1 MATQR
6 IVFTEWLPDQPSSVN
21 ALVDAKNVMPNQ
33 VGYKPFPTAQNYGSA
48 AGEDLIATVS
58 GKFDDVTQ
66 LFSGSATK
74 LYQYNGVN
82 HINVSKSSRIISNI
96 ERTSNVVTITTTTA
110 HGYSVS
116 DSVVVGATTN
126 TGINGTFTVASVPS
140 TTTFTYA
147 QTGAD
152 IVSVADSG
160 RVYRDTY
167 NASQWHFTQFGP
179 NVLATDNNSKV
190 QYWEVNQSV
199 SFEDASAD
207 APVAKYITTV
217 RDFVV
222 TANVGGVANKVQW
235 SDINDFTNWTSGSA
249 SQADYQLLPDGNTI
263 QGITGGEF
271 GVIFLEKAIV
281 RMSYIGSPLFF
292 QFDTIARNLGCIASG
307 SIAQFGATSFWLA
320 DDGFYSTDGNV
331 VTPIGVEKVDRYF
344 FDNLDYN
351 SLSTISSSIDPVNKL
366 VVWNY
371 PKATGGRELIMYNWQ
386 IQRWSR
392 AETDVTTMAYAATA
406 TTTLEALDNFGTI
419 DTLPASLD
427 SSIWAGGIATL
438 KGTRGQYIV
447 AFNGSS
453 ATANIVTP
461 DLEIG
466 FNSTITLAR
475 TQIDNGSSTVQVAS
489 RKMLDDTITYS
500 SSVTTDDENRASLR
514 SSGRYHRLSVTPTGN
529 WTSAIGVDVDI
540 TPRGLR

>member
-6 IVFTEWLPDQPSSVN
+6 IVFTEWLPDQPSSVG

-48 AGEDLIATVS
+48 AGENLIATVS

-96 ERTSNVVTITTTTA
+96 ERTSNVVTVTTTTD

-126 TGINGTFTVASVPS
+126 TGINGTFTVASVPT

-147 QTGAD
+147 QVGAD
-152 IVSVADSG
+152 IASVADSG
-160 RVYRDTY
+160 RVYRNTY
-167 NASQWHFTQFGP
+167 NASQWRFTQFGP
-179 NVLATDNNSKV
+179 NVLAVDNNSKV

-222 TANVGGVANKVQW
+222 VANVGGVANKVQW
-235 SDINDFTNWTSGSA
+235 SDINDFTDWTSGSA
-249 SQADYQLLPDGNTI
+249 SQSDYQLLPDGNTI

-351 SLSTISSSIDPVNKL
+351 SLSTISASIDPVNKL

-447 AFNGSS
+447 TFNGSS
-453 ATANIVTP
+453 STANIVTQ
-461 DLEIG
+461 DIEIG

-475 TQIDNGSSTVQVAS
+475 TQIDNGSSTIQVAS
-489 RKMLDDTITYS
+489 RKMLDDAITYS

>member
-1 MATQR
+1 
-6 IVFTEWLPDQPSSVN
+6 
-21 ALVDAKNVMPNQ
+21 
-33 VGYKPFPTAQNYGSA
+33 
-48 AGEDLIATVS
+48 
-58 GKFDDVTQ
+58 
-66 LFSGSATK
+66 
-74 LYQYNGVN
+74 
-82 HINVSKSSRIISNI
+82 
-96 ERTSNVVTITTTTA
+96 
-110 HGYSVS
+110 
-116 DSVVVGATTN
+116 
-126 TGINGTFTVASVPS
+126 VASVPS

-147 QTGAD
+147 QVGAD
-152 IVSVADSG
+152 IASVADSG

-179 NVLATDNNSKV
+179 NVLAVDNNSKV

-249 SQADYQLLPDGNTI
+249 SQSDFQLLPDGNTI

-271 GVIFLEKAIV
+271 GIIFLEKAIV
-281 RMSYIGSPLFF
+281 RMSYVGSPLFF
-292 QFDTIARNLGCIASG
+292 QFDTIARNLGCLASG
-307 SIAQFGATSFWLA
+307 SITQFGAMSFWLA
-320 DDGFYSTDGNV
+320 DDGFYSTDGNT
-331 VTPIGVEKVDRYF
+331 VTPIGVEKIDRYF
-344 FDNLDYN
+344 FDKLDYN
-351 SLSTISSSIDPVNKL
+351 SLSTISASIDPVNKL

-371 PKATGGRELIMYNWQ
+371 PKSAGGRELLMYNWQ

-392 AETDVTTMAYAATA
+392 ADTDVTTMAYAATA

-453 ATANIVTP
+453 ATADIVTP

-475 TQIDNGSSTVQVAS
+475 TQIDNGSSTVKVAS
-489 RKMLDDTITYS
+489 RKMLDDTITFS
-500 SSVTTDDENRASLR
+500 SAVTTSDENRASLR
-514 SSGRYHRLSVTPTGN
+514 SSGRYHRLSITPTGN

-540 TPRGLR
+540 TPRGTR

>member
-6 IVFTEWLPDQPSSVN
+6 IVFTEWLPDQPSSVG

-96 ERTSNVVTITTTTA
+96 ERTSNVVTVTTTTD

-126 TGINGTFTVASVPS
+126 TGINGTFTVASVPT

-147 QTGAD
+147 QVGAD
-152 IVSVADSG
+152 IASVADNG

-167 NASQWHFTQFGP
+167 NASQWRFTQFGP
-179 NVLATDNNSKV
+179 NVLAVDNNSKV

-199 SFEDASAD
+199 SFEDASVD

-222 TANVGGVANKVQW
+222 VANVGGVANKVQW
-235 SDINDFTNWTSGSA
+235 SDINDFTDWTSGSA
-249 SQADYQLLPDGNTI
+249 SQSDYQLLPDGNTI

-371 PKATGGRELIMYNWQ
+371 PKATGGRELLMYNWQ

-453 ATANIVTP
+453 STANIVTQ
-461 DLEIG
+461 DIEIG

-475 TQIDNGSSTVQVAS
+475 TQIDNGSSTIQVAS

>member
-6 IVFTEWLPDQPSSVN
+6 IVFTEWLPDQPSSVG

-48 AGEDLIATVS
+48 AGENLIATVS

-96 ERTSNVVTITTTTA
+96 ERTSNVVTVTTTTD

-126 TGINGTFTVASVPS
+126 TGINGTFTVASVPT

-147 QTGAD
+147 QTGTD

-167 NASQWHFTQFGP
+167 NASQWRFTQFGP
-179 NVLATDNNSKV
+179 NVLAVDNNSKV

-222 TANVGGVANKVQW
+222 VANVGGVANKVQW
-235 SDINDFTNWTSGSA
+235 SDINDFTDWTSGSA
-249 SQADYQLLPDGNTI
+249 SQSDYQLLPDGNTI

-271 GVIFLEKAIV
+271 GVIFLEKAVV

-307 SIAQFGATSFWLA
+307 SIVQFGATSFWLA

-386 IQRWSR
+386 IQKWSR

-453 ATANIVTP
+453 STANIVTQ
-461 DLEIG
+461 DIEIG

-475 TQIDNGSSTVQVAS
+475 TQIDNGSSTIQVAS
-489 RKMLDDTITYS
+489 RKMLDDAITYS

>member
-6 IVFTEWLPDQPSSVN
+6 IVFTEWLPDQPSSVG

-48 AGEDLIATVS
+48 AGENLIATVS

-96 ERTSNVVTITTTTA
+96 ERTSNVVTVTTTTD

-126 TGINGTFTVASVPS
+126 TGINGTFTVASVPT

-147 QTGAD
+147 QVGAD
-152 IVSVADSG
+152 IASVADSG

-167 NASQWHFTQFGP
+167 NASQWRFTQFGP
-179 NVLATDNNSKV
+179 NVLAVDNNSKV

-199 SFEDASAD
+199 SFENASAD

-222 TANVGGVANKVQW
+222 VANVGGVANKVQW
-235 SDINDFTNWTSGSA
+235 SDINDFTDWTSGSA
-249 SQADYQLLPDGNTI
+249 SQSDYQLLPDGNTI

-271 GVIFLEKAIV
+271 GVIFLEKAVV

-386 IQRWSR
+386 IQKWSR

-453 ATANIVTP
+453 STANIVTQ
-461 DLEIG
+461 DIEIG

-475 TQIDNGSSTVQVAS
+475 TQIDNGSSTIQVAS
-489 RKMLDDTITYS
+489 RKMLDDAITYS

>member
-48 AGEDLIATVS
+48 SGEDLIATVS

-116 DSVVVGATTN
+116 DSVTVGAITN

-147 QTGAD
+147 QVGAD
-152 IVSVADSG
+152 IASVADSG

-167 NASQWHFTQFGP
+167 NASQWRFTQFGP
-179 NVLATDNNSKV
+179 NVLAVDNNSKV

-222 TANVGGVANKVQW
+222 TAHVGGVANKVQW

-249 SQADYQLLPDGNTI
+249 SQADFQLLPDGNTI
-263 QGITGGEF
+263 QGITGGEI
-271 GVIFLEKAIV
+271 GLVFLEKAII
-281 RMSYIGSPLFF
+281 RMSYSGSPLFF
-292 QFDTIARNLGCIASG
+292 QLDTISRGLGCIEG
-307 SIAQFGATSFWLA
+307 NSIAQYGATSFFLS

-331 VTPIGVEKVDRYF
+331 VTPIGVEKIDRYF

-475 TQIDNGSSTVQVAS
+475 TQIDNGSSTIQVAS

-514 SSGRYHRLSVTPTGN
+514 SSGRYHRLSITPTGN

-540 TPRGLR
+540 TPRGTR

>member
-116 DSVVVGATTN
+116 DSVTVGAITN

-147 QTGAD
+147 QVGAD
-152 IVSVADSG
+152 IASVADSG

-167 NASQWHFTQFGP
+167 NASQWRFTQFGP
-179 NVLATDNNSKV
+179 NVLAVDNNSKV

-222 TANVGGVANKVQW
+222 TAHVGGVANKVQW

-249 SQADYQLLPDGNTI
+249 SQADFQLLPDGNTI
-263 QGITGGEF
+263 QGITGGEI
-271 GVIFLEKAIV
+271 GLVFLEKAII
-281 RMSYIGSPLFF
+281 RMSYSGSPLFF
-292 QFDTIARNLGCIASG
+292 QLDTISRGLGCIEG
-307 SIAQFGATSFWLA
+307 NSIAQYGATSFFLS

-331 VTPIGVEKVDRYF
+331 VTPIGVEKIDRYF

-475 TQIDNGSSTVQVAS
+475 TQIDNGSSTIQVAS

-514 SSGRYHRLSVTPTGN
+514 SSGRYHRLSITPTGN

-540 TPRGLR
+540 TPRGTR

>member
-6 IVFTEWLPDQPSSVN
+6 IIFTEWLPDQPSSTN

-48 AGEDLIATVS
+48 AGENLIATVS

-82 HINVSKSSRIISNI
+82 HINVSKSSRIISII

-140 TTTFTYA
+140 TTTFTYS

-152 IVSVADSG
+152 IASVADSG

-167 NASQWHFTQFGP
+167 NASQWRFTQFGP
-179 NVLATDNNSKV
+179 NVLAVDNNSKV

-222 TANVGGVANKVQW
+222 TAHVGGVANKVQW

-249 SQADYQLLPDGNTI
+249 SQADFQLLPDGNTI
-263 QGITGGEF
+263 QGITGGEI
-271 GVIFLEKAIV
+271 GLVFLEKAII
-281 RMSYIGSPLFF
+281 RMSYSGSPLFF
-292 QFDTIARNLGCIASG
+292 QLDTISRGLGCIEG
-307 SIAQFGATSFWLA
+307 NSIAQYGATSFFLS

-331 VTPIGVEKVDRYF
+331 VTPIGVEKIDRYF

-475 TQIDNGSSTVQVAS
+475 TQIDNGSSTIQVAS

-514 SSGRYHRLSVTPTGN
+514 SSGRYHRLSITPTGN

-540 TPRGLR
+540 TPRGTR

>member
-6 IVFTEWLPDQPSSVN
+6 IVFTEWLPDQPSSVG

-96 ERTSNVVTITTTTA
+96 ERTSNVVTVTTTTD

-126 TGINGTFTVASVPS
+126 TGINGTFTVASVPT

-147 QTGAD
+147 QVGAD
-152 IVSVADSG
+152 IASVADSG

-167 NASQWHFTQFGP
+167 NASQWRFTQFGA
-179 NVLATDNNSKV
+179 NVLAVDNNSKM

-222 TANVGGVANKVQW
+222 VANVGGVANKVQW
-235 SDINDFTNWTSGSA
+235 SDINDFTDWTSGSA
-249 SQADYQLLPDGNTI
+249 SQSDYQLLPDGNTI

-271 GVIFLEKAIV
+271 GVIFLEKAVV

-371 PKATGGRELIMYNWQ
+371 PKATGGRELLMYNWQ

-453 ATANIVTP
+453 STANIVTQ
-461 DLEIG
+461 DIEIG

-475 TQIDNGSSTVQVAS
+475 TQIDNGSSTIQVAS
-489 RKMLDDTITYS
+489 RKMLDDAITYS

-514 SSGRYHRLSVTPTGN
+514 SSGRYHRLSITPTGN

>member
-6 IVFTEWLPDQPSSVN
+6 IVFTEWLPDQPSSVG

-96 ERTSNVVTITTTTA
+96 ERTSNVVTVTTTTD

-126 TGINGTFTVASVPS
+126 TGINGTFTVASVPT

-147 QTGAD
+147 QVGAD
-152 IVSVADSG
+152 IASVADSG

-167 NASQWHFTQFGP
+167 NASQWRFTQFGP
-179 NVLATDNNSKV
+179 NVLAVDNNSKV

-207 APVAKYITTV
+207 SPVAKYITTV

-222 TANVGGVANKVQW
+222 VANVGGVANKVQW
-235 SDINDFTNWTSGSA
+235 SDINDFTDWTSGSA
-249 SQADYQLLPDGNTI
+249 SQSDYQLLPDGNTI

-351 SLSTISSSIDPVNKL
+351 SLSTISASIDPVNKL

-453 ATANIVTP
+453 STANIVTQ
-461 DLEIG
+461 DIEIG

-475 TQIDNGSSTVQVAS
+475 TQIDNGSSTIQVAS
-489 RKMLDDTITYS
+489 RKMLDDAITYS